1 MAIIE
6 EPLVQAIERLRAQH
20 NDDADYEAKSCAT
33 TLSKSVWES
42 VSAFAN
48 TDGGTLLLGV
58 DENKNF
64 TVPPQFDADKTI
76 NQFVDGMGDGSK
88 DGAKVVSPPPY
99 SIHRDTLD
107 GAQMVSVQVHE
118 NDAAHKPC
126 YVKSKSVSTGSYKR
140 QDDKD
145 ILLSPTELFEMQN
158 VYKPSEADRAPITD
172 ADRGDL
178 DDATV
183 AAIIDAH
190 RDTKALRGAHSEMQ
204 QLERLNILD
213 KKGHVRLAGVLIA
226 GAYPQQFFPRL
237 YVDVAVHPGI
247 NKSQDGEVR
256 FLDRVQCDGRL
267 AGVLI
272 AGAYP
277 QQFFPRLYVD
287 VAVHP
292 GINKSQDGE
301 VRFLDR
307 VQCDGRL
314 QEMVDDAVKA
324 VLRNLRTYS
333 LIEGTGR
340 RDVPEIPT
348 TVLREAIANA
358 VVHREYDALFRND
371 PVNIDIY
378 SNRVEISSPG
388 GLWGGK
394 TLQNLANGVSRC
406 RNATLMQLLQKTP
419 LIRGDNDG
427 SAVEGQGSGLWGGKT
442 LQNLANGVSRCRNAT
457 LMQLLQKTPLIRGD
471 NDGSAVEGQGSGIQF
486 MINRMKEL
494 SLAQPDF
501 QPTFDRFRVIL
512 YRGGAELAMNQQW
525 VRSHVGHDL
534 PGRESSVLHTVRALG
549 RTSVHDIRDRLG
561 YDSDD
566 IRAMLATLV
575 EAGLIRQV
583 STDVYEPL
591 ETPTIANTGDVPTP
605 PAAALSSRQAII
617 DAIPTSGTISARDI
631 AESTGKSLPTV
642 RRILHELV
650 DDGTITAIG
659 KKQSRLRTYTRAQ
672 TMD

>member
-158 VYKPSEADRAPITD
+158 VYEPSEADRTPITD

-190 RDTKALRGAHSEMQ
+190 RDTKALRGAQSEAQ

-213 KKGHVRLAGVLIA
+213 KDGHVRLAGLLIA
-226 GAYPQQFFPRL
+226 G
-237 YVDVAVHPGI
+237 I
-247 NKSQDGEVR
+247 
-256 FLDRVQCDGRL
+256 
-267 AGVLI
+267 
-272 AGAYP
+272 YP

-388 GLWGGK
+388 
-394 TLQNLANGVSRC
+394 S
-406 RNATLMQLLQKTP
+406 
-419 LIRGDNDG
+419 
-427 SAVEGQGSGLWGGKT
+427 LWGGKT

-549 RTSVHDIRDRLG
+549 RASVHDIRDRLG

-659 KKQSRLRTYTRAQ
+659 KKQSLLRTYTRAQ

>member
-6 EPLVQAIERLRAQH
+6 EPLVQAIERLRDQH

-126 YVKSKSVSTGSYKR
+126 YVKTKSVSTGSYKR

-158 VYKPSEADRAPITD
+158 VYEPSEADRTPITD

-213 KKGHVRLAGVLIA
+213 KEGHV
-226 GAYPQQFFPRL
+226 
-237 YVDVAVHPGI
+237 
-247 NKSQDGEVR
+247 
-256 FLDRVQCDGRL
+256 RL

-427 SAVEGQGSGLWGGKT
+427 SAVEGQGSG
-442 LQNLANGVSRCRNAT
+442 
-457 LMQLLQKTPLIRGD
+457 
-471 NDGSAVEGQGSGIQF
+471 IQF

-591 ETPTIANTGDVPTP
+591 ETPTIANTGDVLTP

>member
-158 VYKPSEADRAPITD
+158 VYEPSEADRTPITD

-213 KKGHVRLAGVLIA
+213 KKGHV
-226 GAYPQQFFPRL
+226 
-237 YVDVAVHPGI
+237 
-247 NKSQDGEVR
+247 
-256 FLDRVQCDGRL
+256 RL

-427 SAVEGQGSGLWGGKT
+427 SAVEGQGSG
-442 LQNLANGVSRCRNAT
+442 
-457 LMQLLQKTPLIRGD
+457 
-471 NDGSAVEGQGSGIQF
+471 IQF

-549 RTSVHDIRDRLG
+549 RASVHDIRDRLG

>member
-267 AGVLI
+267 
-272 AGAYP
+272 
-277 QQFFPRLYVD
+277 
-287 VAVHP
+287 
-292 GINKSQDGE
+292 
-301 VRFLDR
+301 
-307 VQCDGRL
+307 

-427 SAVEGQGSGLWGGKT
+427 SAVEGQGSG
-442 LQNLANGVSRCRNAT
+442 
-457 LMQLLQKTPLIRGD
+457 
-471 NDGSAVEGQGSGIQF
+471 IQF

-512 YRGGAELAMNQQW
+512 YRDGAELAMNQQW

>member
-6 EPLVQAIERLRAQH
+6 EPLVQAIEQLRAQH

-158 VYKPSEADRAPITD
+158 VYEPSEADRAPITD

-213 KKGHVRLAGVLIA
+213 KEGHV
-226 GAYPQQFFPRL
+226 
-237 YVDVAVHPGI
+237 
-247 NKSQDGEVR
+247 
-256 FLDRVQCDGRL
+256 RL

-427 SAVEGQGSGLWGGKT
+427 SAVEGQGSG
-442 LQNLANGVSRCRNAT
+442 
-457 LMQLLQKTPLIRGD
+457 
-471 NDGSAVEGQGSGIQF
+471 IQF

-566 IRAMLATLV
+566 IRAMLPTLV

>member
-267 AGVLI
+267 
-272 AGAYP
+272 
-277 QQFFPRLYVD
+277 
-287 VAVHP
+287 
-292 GINKSQDGE
+292 
-301 VRFLDR
+301 
-307 VQCDGRL
+307 

-358 VVHREYDALFRND
+358 VVHREYDTLFRND

-388 GLWGGK
+388 
-394 TLQNLANGVSRC
+394 
-406 RNATLMQLLQKTP
+406 
-419 LIRGDNDG
+419 
-427 SAVEGQGSGLWGGKT
+427 GLWGGKT

-631 AESTGKSLPTV
+631 AESTGKSLQTV
-642 RRILHELV
+642 RRILRELV

>member
-6 EPLVQAIERLRAQH
+6 EPLVQAIERLRARH

-178 DDATV
+178 DNATV

-213 KKGHVRLAGVLIA
+213 KKGHV
-226 GAYPQQFFPRL
+226 
-237 YVDVAVHPGI
+237 
-247 NKSQDGEVR
+247 
-256 FLDRVQCDGRL
+256 RL

-388 GLWGGK
+388 
-394 TLQNLANGVSRC
+394 
-406 RNATLMQLLQKTP
+406 
-419 LIRGDNDG
+419 
-427 SAVEGQGSGLWGGKT
+427 GLWGGKT

>member
-20 NDDADYEAKSCAT
+20 NDDADYEAKSCAM

-126 YVKSKSVSTGSYKR
+126 YVKTKSVSTGSYKR

-158 VYKPSEADRAPITD
+158 VYEPSEADRTPITD

-213 KKGHVRLAGVLIA
+213 KKGHV
-226 GAYPQQFFPRL
+226 
-237 YVDVAVHPGI
+237 
-247 NKSQDGEVR
+247 
-256 FLDRVQCDGRL
+256 RL

-427 SAVEGQGSGLWGGKT
+427 SAVEGQGSG
-442 LQNLANGVSRCRNAT
+442 
-457 LMQLLQKTPLIRGD
+457 
-471 NDGSAVEGQGSGIQF
+471 IQF

-534 PGRESSVLHTVRALG
+534 PGRESSVLHTVRAFG
-549 RTSVHDIRDRLG
+549 RASVHDIRDRLG

-566 IRAMLATLV
+566 IRAMLAALV

-583 STDVYEPL
+583 STDVYKPL

>member
-20 NDDADYEAKSCAT
+20 NDDADYEAKSCAM

-126 YVKSKSVSTGSYKR
+126 YVKTKSVSTGSYKR

-158 VYKPSEADRAPITD
+158 VYEPSEADRTPITD

-256 FLDRVQCDGRL
+256 L
-267 AGVLI
+267 
-272 AGAYP
+272 
-277 QQFFPRLYVD
+277 
-287 VAVHP
+287 
-292 GINKSQDGE
+292 
-301 VRFLDR
+301 LDR

-427 SAVEGQGSGLWGGKT
+427 SAVEGQGSG
-442 LQNLANGVSRCRNAT
+442 
-457 LMQLLQKTPLIRGD
+457 
-471 NDGSAVEGQGSGIQF
+471 IQF

-549 RTSVHDIRDRLG
+549 RASVHDIRDRLG

-566 IRAMLATLV
+566 IRAMLATLA

-591 ETPTIANTGDVPTP
+591 ETPTIANTGNVPTP

>member
-158 VYKPSEADRAPITD
+158 VYEPSEADRTPITD

-190 RDTKALRGAHSEMQ
+190 RDTKALRGAQSEAQ

-213 KKGHVRLAGVLIA
+213 KDGHVRLAGLLIA
-226 GAYPQQFFPRL
+226 G
-237 YVDVAVHPGI
+237 I
-247 NKSQDGEVR
+247 
-256 FLDRVQCDGRL
+256 
-267 AGVLI
+267 
-272 AGAYP
+272 YP

-388 GLWGGK
+388 
-394 TLQNLANGVSRC
+394 S
-406 RNATLMQLLQKTP
+406 
-419 LIRGDNDG
+419 
-427 SAVEGQGSGLWGGKT
+427 LWGGKT

-534 PGRESSVLHTVRALG
+534 PGRESSLLHTVRALG
-549 RTSVHDIRDRLG
+549 RASVHDIRDRLG

>member
-6 EPLVQAIERLRAQH
+6 EPLAKAIERLRDQH

-88 DGAKVVSPPPY
+88 DGAKVASPPRY
-99 SIHRDTLD
+99 SIRRDTLD

-118 NDAAHKPC
+118 NDASHKPC
-126 YVKSKSVSTGSYKR
+126 YVRSRSISTGSYKR

-158 VYKPSEADRAPITD
+158 VYEPSEADRTPITD
-172 ADRGDL
+172 ADRSDL
-178 DDATV
+178 DDSTV
-183 AAIIDAH
+183 TAIIDAH
-190 RDTKALRGAHSEMQ
+190 QGEKVLRGAHSQTQ

-213 KKGHVRLAGVLIA
+213 KNGHVRLAGLLIA
-226 GAYPQQFFPRL
+226 GIYPQQFFPRL

-256 FLDRVQCDGRL
+256 FLDR
-267 AGVLI
+267 I
-272 AGAYP
+272 
-277 QQFFPRLYVD
+277 
-287 VAVHP
+287 
-292 GINKSQDGE
+292 
-301 VRFLDR
+301 
-307 VQCDGRL
+307 QCDGRL
-314 QEMVDDAVKA
+314 QEIVDDAVKA
-324 VLRNLRTYS
+324 VLRNLHTYS

-348 TVLREAIANA
+348 VVLREAIANA

-371 PVNIDIY
+371 PVNIDVY
-378 SNRVEISSPG
+378 SDRVEISSPG
-388 GLWGGK
+388 NLWGGK

-427 SAVEGQGSGLWGGKT
+427 
-442 LQNLANGVSRCRNAT
+442 
-457 LMQLLQKTPLIRGD
+457 P
-471 NDGSAVEGQGSGIQF
+471 AVEGQGSGIQF

-512 YRGGAELAMNQQW
+512 YRGGTEIATNQQW

-549 RTSVHDIRDRLG
+549 RASVRDIRDRLG

-566 IRAMLATLV
+566 IRAMLATLAEV
-575 EAGLIRQV
+575 GLIRQAAA
-583 STDVYEPL
+583 DVYEPV
-591 ETPTIANTGDVPTP
+591 ETPAIPNAGDAPTLST
-605 PAAALSSRQAII
+605 AAPSSRQAII
-617 DAIPTSGTISARDI
+617 DAVPTSGTISARDI
-631 AESTGKSLPTV
+631 AEMTGRSLQTV
-642 RRILHELV
+642 RRILRELV
-650 DDGTITAIG
+650 DDGTIAAIG
-659 KKQSRLRTYTRAQ
+659 KKQSRLRTYTRGQ
-672 TMD
+672 TTE

>member
-20 NDDADYEAKSCAT
+20 NDDADYEAKSCAM

-126 YVKSKSVSTGSYKR
+126 YVKTKSVSTGSYKR

-158 VYKPSEADRAPITD
+158 VYEPSEADRTPITD

-213 KKGHVRLAGVLIA
+213 KEGHVRLT
-226 GAYPQQFFPRL
+226 
-237 YVDVAVHPGI
+237 
-247 NKSQDGEVR
+247 
-256 FLDRVQCDGRL
+256 
-267 AGVLI
+267 GVLI

-427 SAVEGQGSGLWGGKT
+427 SAVEGQGSG
-442 LQNLANGVSRCRNAT
+442 
-457 LMQLLQKTPLIRGD
+457 
-471 NDGSAVEGQGSGIQF
+471 IQF

-549 RTSVHDIRDRLG
+549 RASVHDIRDRLG

>member
-6 EPLVQAIERLRAQH
+6 EPLGQAIERLRSQH

-58 DENKNF
+58 NENENF

-107 GAQMVSVQVHE
+107 GARMVSVQVHE

-126 YVKSKSVSTGSYKR
+126 YVRSKSISTGSYKR

-145 ILLSPTELFEMQN
+145 ILLSPTELFETQN
-158 VYKPSEADRAPITD
+158 VYEPSEADRMPITD
-172 ADRGDL
+172 ADRSDL

-183 AAIIDAH
+183 TAIIDAH
-190 RDTKALRGAHSEMQ
+190 RDTKALRGAHSEIQ

-213 KKGHVRLAGVLIA
+213 KEGHVRLAGLLIA
-226 GAYPQQFFPRL
+226 S
-237 YVDVAVHPGI
+237 I
-247 NKSQDGEVR
+247 
-256 FLDRVQCDGRL
+256 
-267 AGVLI
+267 
-272 AGAYP
+272 YP

-371 PVNIDIY
+371 PVNIDVY
-378 SNRVEISSPG
+378 SDRVEISSPG
-388 GLWGGK
+388 NLWGGK

-427 SAVEGQGSGLWGGKT
+427 
-442 LQNLANGVSRCRNAT
+442 
-457 LMQLLQKTPLIRGD
+457 P
-471 NDGSAVEGQGSGIQF
+471 AVEGQGSGIQF
-486 MINRMKEL
+486 MINRMKKL

-512 YRGGAELAMNQQW
+512 YRGGAEIATNQQW

-549 RTSVHDIRDRLG
+549 RAGVHDIRDRLG

-566 IRAMLATLV
+566 IRTMLATLE

-583 STDVYEPL
+583 ATDIYEPL
-591 ETPTIANTGDVPTP
+591 ETPTITHAGNAPTP
-605 PAAALSSRQAII
+605 PVAVPSSRQAII

-631 AESTGKSLPTV
+631 AEATGKSLQTV
-642 RRILHELV
+642 RRILRELV

-659 KKQSRLRTYTRAQ
+659 KKQSRLRIYTRNQ
-672 TMD
+672 TID

>member
-20 NDDADYEAKSCAT
+20 NDDADYEAKSCAM

-126 YVKSKSVSTGSYKR
+126 YVKTKSVSTGSYKR

-158 VYKPSEADRAPITD
+158 VYEPSEADRTPITD

-213 KKGHVRLAGVLIA
+213 KEGHV
-226 GAYPQQFFPRL
+226 
-237 YVDVAVHPGI
+237 
-247 NKSQDGEVR
+247 
-256 FLDRVQCDGRL
+256 RL

-427 SAVEGQGSGLWGGKT
+427 SAVEGQGSG
-442 LQNLANGVSRCRNAT
+442 
-457 LMQLLQKTPLIRGD
+457 
-471 NDGSAVEGQGSGIQF
+471 IQF

-549 RTSVHDIRDRLG
+549 RASVHDIRDRLG

>member
-20 NDDADYEAKSCAT
+20 NDDADYEAKSCAM

-126 YVKSKSVSTGSYKR
+126 YVKTKSVSTGSYKR

-158 VYKPSEADRAPITD
+158 VYEPSEADRTPITD

-213 KKGHVRLAGVLIA
+213 KEGHVRLT
-226 GAYPQQFFPRL
+226 
-237 YVDVAVHPGI
+237 
-247 NKSQDGEVR
+247 
-256 FLDRVQCDGRL
+256 
-267 AGVLI
+267 GVLI

-427 SAVEGQGSGLWGGKT
+427 SAVEGQGSG
-442 LQNLANGVSRCRNAT
+442 
-457 LMQLLQKTPLIRGD
+457 
-471 NDGSAVEGQGSGIQF
+471 IQF

-534 PGRESSVLHTVRALG
+534 PSRESSVLHTVRALG
-549 RTSVHDIRDRLG
+549 RASVHDIRDRLG

-566 IRAMLATLV
+566 IRAMLATLM

>member
-267 AGVLI
+267 
-272 AGAYP
+272 
-277 QQFFPRLYVD
+277 
-287 VAVHP
+287 
-292 GINKSQDGE
+292 
-301 VRFLDR
+301 
-307 VQCDGRL
+307 

-388 GLWGGK
+388 
-394 TLQNLANGVSRC
+394 
-406 RNATLMQLLQKTP
+406 
-419 LIRGDNDG
+419 
-427 SAVEGQGSGLWGGKT
+427 GLWGGKT

-591 ETPTIANTGDVPTP
+591 KTPTIANTGDVPTP

>member
-20 NDDADYEAKSCAT
+20 NDDADYEAKSCAM

-126 YVKSKSVSTGSYKR
+126 YVKTKSVSTGSYKR

-158 VYKPSEADRAPITD
+158 VYEPSEADRAPITD

-213 KKGHVRLAGVLIA
+213 KKGHV
-226 GAYPQQFFPRL
+226 
-237 YVDVAVHPGI
+237 
-247 NKSQDGEVR
+247 
-256 FLDRVQCDGRL
+256 RL

-388 GLWGGK
+388 
-394 TLQNLANGVSRC
+394 S
-406 RNATLMQLLQKTP
+406 
-419 LIRGDNDG
+419 
-427 SAVEGQGSGLWGGKT
+427 LWGGKT

-534 PGRESSVLHTVRALG
+534 PGRESSVLHMVRALG
-549 RTSVHDIRDRLG
+549 RASVHDIRDRLG

>member
-172 ADRGDL
+172 ANRGDL
-178 DDATV
+178 DNATV

-213 KKGHVRLAGVLIA
+213 KKGHV
-226 GAYPQQFFPRL
+226 
-237 YVDVAVHPGI
+237 
-247 NKSQDGEVR
+247 
-256 FLDRVQCDGRL
+256 RL

-388 GLWGGK
+388 
-394 TLQNLANGVSRC
+394 
-406 RNATLMQLLQKTP
+406 
-419 LIRGDNDG
+419 
-427 SAVEGQGSGLWGGKT
+427 GLWGGKT

>member
-213 KKGHVRLAGVLIA
+213 KKAMCVSLECS
-226 GAYPQQFFPRL
+226 
-237 YVDVAVHPGI
+237 
-247 NKSQDGEVR
+247 SQEHIHSNSSLGYTWTSPFIR
-256 FLDRVQCDGRL
+256 
-267 AGVLI
+267 A
-272 AGAYP
+272 
-277 QQFFPRLYVD
+277 
-287 VAVHP
+287 
-292 GINKSQDGE
+292 ST
-301 VRFLDR
+301 
-307 VQCDGRL
+307 
-314 QEMVDDAVKA
+314 
-324 VLRNLRTYS
+324 NLRMAKSASLTAYS
-333 LIEGTGR
+333 AMAGCRKWSMTR
-340 RDVPEIPT
+340 SKPSC
-348 TVLREAIANA
+348 AICA
-358 VVHREYDALFRND
+358 
-371 PVNIDIY
+371 
-378 SNRVEISSPG
+378 
-388 GLWGGK
+388 
-394 TLQNLANGVSRC
+394 
-406 RNATLMQLLQKTP
+406 
-419 LIRGDNDG
+419 
-427 SAVEGQGSGLWGGKT
+427 
-442 LQNLANGVSRCRNAT
+442 
-457 LMQLLQKTPLIRGD
+457 
-471 NDGSAVEGQGSGIQF
+471 
-486 MINRMKEL
+486 
-494 SLAQPDF
+494 
-501 QPTFDRFRVIL
+501 
-512 YRGGAELAMNQQW
+512 
-525 VRSHVGHDL
+525 
-534 PGRESSVLHTVRALG
+534 
-549 RTSVHDIRDRLG
+549 
-561 YDSDD
+561 
-566 IRAMLATLV
+566 
-575 EAGLIRQV
+575 
-583 STDVYEPL
+583 
-591 ETPTIANTGDVPTP
+591 PTP
-605 PAAALSSRQAII
+605 SSRGPE
-617 DAIPTSGTISARDI
+617 DAMYRRFQLRCYARQSPMPLCTGNTMHCSAMIR
-631 AESTGKSLPTV
+631 
-642 RRILHELV
+642 
-650 DDGTITAIG
+650 
-659 KKQSRLRTYTRAQ
+659 
-672 TMD
+672 

>member
-6 EPLVQAIERLRAQH
+6 EPLVQAIERLRARH

-267 AGVLI
+267 
-272 AGAYP
+272 
-277 QQFFPRLYVD
+277 
-287 VAVHP
+287 
-292 GINKSQDGE
+292 
-301 VRFLDR
+301 
-307 VQCDGRL
+307 

-388 GLWGGK
+388 
-394 TLQNLANGVSRC
+394 
-406 RNATLMQLLQKTP
+406 
-419 LIRGDNDG
+419 
-427 SAVEGQGSGLWGGKT
+427 GLWGGKT

>member
-20 NDDADYEAKSCAT
+20 NDDADYEAKSCAM

-126 YVKSKSVSTGSYKR
+126 YVKTKSVSTGSYKR

-158 VYKPSEADRAPITD
+158 VYEPSEADRTPITD

-213 KKGHVRLAGVLIA
+213 KKGHV
-226 GAYPQQFFPRL
+226 
-237 YVDVAVHPGI
+237 
-247 NKSQDGEVR
+247 
-256 FLDRVQCDGRL
+256 RL

-388 GLWGGK
+388 
-394 TLQNLANGVSRC
+394 
-406 RNATLMQLLQKTP
+406 
-419 LIRGDNDG
+419 
-427 SAVEGQGSGLWGGKT
+427 GLWGGKT

>member
-158 VYKPSEADRAPITD
+158 VYEPSEADRTPITD

-190 RDTKALRGAHSEMQ
+190 RDTKALRGAQSEAQ

-213 KKGHVRLAGVLIA
+213 KDGHVRLAGLLIA
-226 GAYPQQFFPRL
+226 G
-237 YVDVAVHPGI
+237 I
-247 NKSQDGEVR
+247 
-256 FLDRVQCDGRL
+256 
-267 AGVLI
+267 
-272 AGAYP
+272 YP

-388 GLWGGK
+388 
-394 TLQNLANGVSRC
+394 S
-406 RNATLMQLLQKTP
+406 
-419 LIRGDNDG
+419 
-427 SAVEGQGSGLWGGKT
+427 LWGGKT

-549 RTSVHDIRDRLG
+549 RASVHDIRDRLG

-566 IRAMLATLV
+566 IRAMLAMLV

>member
-58 DENKNF
+58 DENENF

-76 NQFVDGMGDGSK
+76 NQFVDGMSDGSK

-267 AGVLI
+267 
-272 AGAYP
+272 
-277 QQFFPRLYVD
+277 
-287 VAVHP
+287 
-292 GINKSQDGE
+292 
-301 VRFLDR
+301 
-307 VQCDGRL
+307 

-388 GLWGGK
+388 
-394 TLQNLANGVSRC
+394 
-406 RNATLMQLLQKTP
+406 
-419 LIRGDNDG
+419 
-427 SAVEGQGSGLWGGKT
+427 GLWGGKT

>member
-33 TLSKSVWES
+33 TLSKRVWES

-58 DENKNF
+58 DENENF

-190 RDTKALRGAHSEMQ
+190 RDMKALRGAQSEAQ

-213 KKGHVRLAGVLIA
+213 KDGHVRLAGLLIA
-226 GAYPQQFFPRL
+226 G
-237 YVDVAVHPGI
+237 I
-247 NKSQDGEVR
+247 
-256 FLDRVQCDGRL
+256 
-267 AGVLI
+267 
-272 AGAYP
+272 YP

-340 RDVPEIPT
+340 HDVPEIPT

-358 VVHREYDALFRND
+358 VVHREYGALFRND
-371 PVNIDIY
+371 PVNIDVY
-378 SNRVEISSPG
+378 SNRVEISNPG
-388 GLWGGK
+388 NLWGGK

-427 SAVEGQGSGLWGGKT
+427 
-442 LQNLANGVSRCRNAT
+442 
-457 LMQLLQKTPLIRGD
+457 P
-471 NDGSAVEGQGSGIQF
+471 AVEGQGSGIQF

-549 RTSVHDIRDRLG
+549 RASVHDIRDRLG

-575 EAGLIRQV
+575 ETGLIRQV
-583 STDVYEPL
+583 TTDVYEPL
-591 ETPTIANTGDVPTP
+591 ETPTIANAGDASTP
-605 PAAALSSRQAII
+605 SATASSSRQTII
-617 DAIPTSGTISARDI
+617 GAIPTSGTISARDI
-631 AESTGKSLPTV
+631 AESTGKSLQTV
-642 RRILHELV
+642 RRILRELV

>member
-20 NDDADYEAKSCAT
+20 NDDADYEAKSCDT

-126 YVKSKSVSTGSYKR
+126 YVKTKSVSTGSYKR

-158 VYKPSEADRAPITD
+158 VYEPSEADRTPITD

-213 KKGHVRLAGVLIA
+213 KKGHA
-226 GAYPQQFFPRL
+226 
-237 YVDVAVHPGI
+237 
-247 NKSQDGEVR
+247 
-256 FLDRVQCDGRL
+256 RL

-427 SAVEGQGSGLWGGKT
+427 SAVEGQGSG
-442 LQNLANGVSRCRNAT
+442 
-457 LMQLLQKTPLIRGD
+457 
-471 NDGSAVEGQGSGIQF
+471 IQF

-549 RTSVHDIRDRLG
+549 RASVHDIRDRLG

-591 ETPTIANTGDVPTP
+591 ETPTIANTGNAPTP

-672 TMD
+672 TMDWPHLAYTSASLLGKADQRQKTPTRRQC

>member
-158 VYKPSEADRAPITD
+158 VYEPSEADRTPITD

-190 RDTKALRGAHSEMQ
+190 RDTKALRGAQSEAQ

-213 KKGHVRLAGVLIA
+213 KDGHVRLAGLLIA
-226 GAYPQQFFPRL
+226 G
-237 YVDVAVHPGI
+237 I
-247 NKSQDGEVR
+247 
-256 FLDRVQCDGRL
+256 
-267 AGVLI
+267 
-272 AGAYP
+272 YP

-388 GLWGGK
+388 
-394 TLQNLANGVSRC
+394 S
-406 RNATLMQLLQKTP
+406 
-419 LIRGDNDG
+419 
-427 SAVEGQGSGLWGGKT
+427 LWGGKT

-501 QPTFDRFRVIL
+501 QPTFDRFRVIQ

-549 RTSVHDIRDRLG
+549 RASVHDIRDRLG

>member
-20 NDDADYEAKSCAT
+20 NDDADYEAKSCAM

-178 DDATV
+178 DDTTV
-183 AAIIDAH
+183 VAIIDAH

-256 FLDRVQCDGRL
+256 L
-267 AGVLI
+267 
-272 AGAYP
+272 
-277 QQFFPRLYVD
+277 
-287 VAVHP
+287 
-292 GINKSQDGE
+292 
-301 VRFLDR
+301 LDR

-427 SAVEGQGSGLWGGKT
+427 SAVEGQGSG
-442 LQNLANGVSRCRNAT
+442 
-457 LMQLLQKTPLIRGD
+457 
-471 NDGSAVEGQGSGIQF
+471 IQF

-534 PGRESSVLHTVRALG
+534 PGRESSVLHTVRAFG
-549 RTSVHDIRDRLG
+549 RASVHDIRDRLG

-583 STDVYEPL
+583 STDVYKPL

>member
-6 EPLVQAIERLRAQH
+6 EPLVQAIERLRSQH

-267 AGVLI
+267 
-272 AGAYP
+272 
-277 QQFFPRLYVD
+277 
-287 VAVHP
+287 
-292 GINKSQDGE
+292 
-301 VRFLDR
+301 
-307 VQCDGRL
+307 

-388 GLWGGK
+388 
-394 TLQNLANGVSRC
+394 
-406 RNATLMQLLQKTP
+406 
-419 LIRGDNDG
+419 
-427 SAVEGQGSGLWGGKT
+427 GLWGGKT

>member
-6 EPLVQAIERLRAQH
+6 EPLVQAIERLRARH

-76 NQFVDGMGDGSK
+76 NQFVNGMGDGSK

-267 AGVLI
+267 
-272 AGAYP
+272 
-277 QQFFPRLYVD
+277 
-287 VAVHP
+287 
-292 GINKSQDGE
+292 
-301 VRFLDR
+301 
-307 VQCDGRL
+307 

-388 GLWGGK
+388 
-394 TLQNLANGVSRC
+394 
-406 RNATLMQLLQKTP
+406 
-419 LIRGDNDG
+419 
-427 SAVEGQGSGLWGGKT
+427 GLWGGKT

>member
-20 NDDADYEAKSCAT
+20 NDDADYEAKSCAM

-58 DENKNF
+58 DENENF

-126 YVKSKSVSTGSYKR
+126 YVKTKSVSTGSYKR

-158 VYKPSEADRAPITD
+158 VYEPSEADRTPITD

-213 KKGHVRLAGVLIA
+213 KKGHV
-226 GAYPQQFFPRL
+226 
-237 YVDVAVHPGI
+237 
-247 NKSQDGEVR
+247 
-256 FLDRVQCDGRL
+256 RL

-427 SAVEGQGSGLWGGKT
+427 SAVEGQGSG
-442 LQNLANGVSRCRNAT
+442 
-457 LMQLLQKTPLIRGD
+457 
-471 NDGSAVEGQGSGIQF
+471 IQF

-549 RTSVHDIRDRLG
+549 RASVHDIRDRLG

-591 ETPTIANTGDVPTP
+591 ETPTIANTGDVPTL

>member
-20 NDDADYEAKSCAT
+20 NDDADYEAKSCAM

-58 DENKNF
+58 DENENF

-126 YVKSKSVSTGSYKR
+126 YVKTKSVSTGSYKR

-158 VYKPSEADRAPITD
+158 VYEPSEADRTPITD

-213 KKGHVRLAGVLIA
+213 KEGHVRLT
-226 GAYPQQFFPRL
+226 
-237 YVDVAVHPGI
+237 
-247 NKSQDGEVR
+247 
-256 FLDRVQCDGRL
+256 
-267 AGVLI
+267 GVLI

-427 SAVEGQGSGLWGGKT
+427 SAVEGQGSG
-442 LQNLANGVSRCRNAT
+442 
-457 LMQLLQKTPLIRGD
+457 
-471 NDGSAVEGQGSGIQF
+471 IQF

-534 PGRESSVLHTVRALG
+534 PSRESSVLHTVRALG
-549 RTSVHDIRDRLG
+549 RASVHDIRDRLG

-566 IRAMLATLV
+566 IRAMLATLM

>member
-1 MAIIE
+1 M
-6 EPLVQAIERLRAQH
+6 
-20 NDDADYEAKSCAT
+20 
-33 TLSKSVWES
+33 
-42 VSAFAN
+42 
-48 TDGGTLLLGV
+48 
-58 DENKNF
+58 
-64 TVPPQFDADKTI
+64 
-76 NQFVDGMGDGSK
+76 
-88 DGAKVVSPPPY
+88 
-99 SIHRDTLD
+99 
-107 GAQMVSVQVHE
+107 
-118 NDAAHKPC
+118 
-126 YVKSKSVSTGSYKR
+126 
-140 QDDKD
+140 
-145 ILLSPTELFEMQN
+145 
-158 VYKPSEADRAPITD
+158 
-172 ADRGDL
+172 
-178 DDATV
+178 
-183 AAIIDAH
+183 
-190 RDTKALRGAHSEMQ
+190 
-204 QLERLNILD
+204 
-213 KKGHVRLAGVLIA
+213 
-226 GAYPQQFFPRL
+226 
-237 YVDVAVHPGI
+237 
-247 NKSQDGEVR
+247 
-256 FLDRVQCDGRL
+256 
-267 AGVLI
+267 
-272 AGAYP
+272 
-277 QQFFPRLYVD
+277 D

-427 SAVEGQGSGLWGGKT
+427 SAVEGQGSG
-442 LQNLANGVSRCRNAT
+442 
-457 LMQLLQKTPLIRGD
+457 
-471 NDGSAVEGQGSGIQF
+471 IQF

-549 RTSVHDIRDRLG
+549 RASVHDIRDRLG

>member
-20 NDDADYEAKSCAT
+20 NDDADYEAKSCAM

-126 YVKSKSVSTGSYKR
+126 YVKTKSVSTGSYKR

-158 VYKPSEADRAPITD
+158 VYEPSEADRTPITD

-213 KKGHVRLAGVLIA
+213 KKGHV
-226 GAYPQQFFPRL
+226 
-237 YVDVAVHPGI
+237 
-247 NKSQDGEVR
+247 
-256 FLDRVQCDGRL
+256 RL

-388 GLWGGK
+388 
-394 TLQNLANGVSRC
+394 S
-406 RNATLMQLLQKTP
+406 
-419 LIRGDNDG
+419 
-427 SAVEGQGSGLWGGKT
+427 LWGGKT

-549 RTSVHDIRDRLG
+549 RASVHDIRDRLG

>member
-6 EPLVQAIERLRAQH
+6 EPLVQAIKRLRAQH
-20 NDDADYEAKSCAT
+20 NDDADYEAKSCTT

-267 AGVLI
+267 
-272 AGAYP
+272 
-277 QQFFPRLYVD
+277 
-287 VAVHP
+287 
-292 GINKSQDGE
+292 
-301 VRFLDR
+301 
-307 VQCDGRL
+307 

-427 SAVEGQGSGLWGGKT
+427 SAVEGQGSG
-442 LQNLANGVSRCRNAT
+442 
-457 LMQLLQKTPLIRGD
+457 
-471 NDGSAVEGQGSGIQF
+471 IQF

-534 PGRESSVLHTVRALG
+534 PSRESSVLHTVRALG

-659 KKQSRLRTYTRAQ
+659 KKQSRLRTYTRVQ

>member
-64 TVPPQFDADKTI
+64 TIPPQFDADKTI

-267 AGVLI
+267 
-272 AGAYP
+272 
-277 QQFFPRLYVD
+277 
-287 VAVHP
+287 
-292 GINKSQDGE
+292 
-301 VRFLDR
+301 
-307 VQCDGRL
+307 

-358 VVHREYDALFRND
+358 VVHREYDTLFRND

-388 GLWGGK
+388 
-394 TLQNLANGVSRC
+394 
-406 RNATLMQLLQKTP
+406 
-419 LIRGDNDG
+419 
-427 SAVEGQGSGLWGGKT
+427 GLWGGKT

-631 AESTGKSLPTV
+631 AESTGKSLQTV
-642 RRILHELV
+642 RRILRELV

>member
-1 MAIIE
+1 M
-6 EPLVQAIERLRAQH
+6 
-20 NDDADYEAKSCAT
+20 
-33 TLSKSVWES
+33 
-42 VSAFAN
+42 SAFAN

-267 AGVLI
+267 
-272 AGAYP
+272 
-277 QQFFPRLYVD
+277 
-287 VAVHP
+287 
-292 GINKSQDGE
+292 
-301 VRFLDR
+301 
-307 VQCDGRL
+307 

-427 SAVEGQGSGLWGGKT
+427 SAVEGQGSG
-442 LQNLANGVSRCRNAT
+442 
-457 LMQLLQKTPLIRGD
+457 
-471 NDGSAVEGQGSGIQF
+471 IQF

-549 RTSVHDIRDRLG
+549 RASVHDIRDRLG

>member
-267 AGVLI
+267 
-272 AGAYP
+272 
-277 QQFFPRLYVD
+277 
-287 VAVHP
+287 
-292 GINKSQDGE
+292 
-301 VRFLDR
+301 
-307 VQCDGRL
+307 

-388 GLWGGK
+388 
-394 TLQNLANGVSRC
+394 
-406 RNATLMQLLQKTP
+406 
-419 LIRGDNDG
+419 
-427 SAVEGQGSGLWGGKT
+427 GLWGGKT

-575 EAGLIRQV
+575 EAGLIKQV